1 MYTNAN
7 TNTNTRALI
16 NNTMNLSVILYIIFL
31 SIILSAAPTFYV
43 NTSNTTNEL
52 KSSLIFKKN
61 NGQLT
66 ETWKTREWN
75 KWMKNM
81 DVFYELFSMNV
92 EEKISYWEWM
102 KQRSWNEWLKFMNNK
117 WSHYNE
123 NIYVEY
129 RSEVFWICKSW
140 VDTNWTEWIE
150 KNGKSYMTIDWEKW
164 IQEVH
169 SSFCKLVINEWDQWT
184 KEKINEWNTSKW
196 KLEEDEY
203 WDINGNNNDR
213 KKKIIKDWLNYY
225 RWRKRINRESDEWV
239 TWIKEREERYKNHCN
254 NIWLEWEKSKIILF
268 GDWMNSFIKRW
279 IIKKQ
284 WNVWLNEKHN
294 YVQERIKRYNK
305 KKKRK
310 Y

>member
-1 MYTNAN
+1 
-7 TNTNTRALI
+7 
-16 NNTMNLSVILYIIFL
+16 MNLSVILYIIFL

-184 KEKINEWNTSKW
+184 KEKINEWNTSKL

-239 TWIKEREERYKNHCN
+239 TWIKEREETYKNHCN

-284 WNVWLNEKHN
+284 WNKPQTLSEGKGTNN
-294 YVQERIKRYNK
+294 RQTNQ
-305 KKKRK
+305 
-310 Y
+310 